1 MKIAEINEFIR
12 RIRVIQGNFDAT
24 SDEARNKLLTNL
36 EFEMA
41 GDTAPYDYSLIHA
54 ELNALRAELKAA
66 RDAVP
71 DEVVNF
77 PPILLSV
84 FPEYSHDLAYT
95 EGERIRGGDGK
106 LYRAL
111 TDVAAGI
118 ADPAECPELWCDIK
132 QAIEVTA
139 DE

>member
-1 MKIAEINEFIR
+1 MNIKEINGFVCKVRTAQNNLDIASEE
-12 RIRVIQGNFDAT
+12 T
-24 SDEARNKLLTNL
+24 RNKLLTNL

-41 GDTAPYDYSLIHA
+41 GDTPPYDYSQIHA
-54 ELNALRAELKAA
+54 ELNALRAELKSA

-77 PPILLSV
+77 SPAFLLV
-84 FPEYSHDLAYT
+84 FDEYKHDTTYA

-111 TDVAAGI
+111 TDVSAGI
-118 ADPAECPELWCDIK
+118 ADPAECHELWEDIK

>member
-1 MKIAEINEFIR
+1 MNIKEINSFVCKV
-12 RIRVIQGNFDAT
+12 RIAQNNLDMASEESR
-24 SDEARNKLLTNL
+24 SKLLINL

-41 GDTAPYDYSLIHA
+41 GDTPPYDYSMIHS
-54 ELNALRAELKAA
+54 ELNTLRSELKSA

-84 FPEYSHDLAYT
+84 FPEYSHDTAYN

-111 TDVAAGI
+111 TDVSAGI
-118 ADPAECPELWCDIK
+118 ADPSECPELWQDIK
-132 QAIEVTA
+132 QAIEGA
-139 DE
+139 KE